1 MISGH
6 SVLLRET
13 NFLRLLLM
21 LLPYTTWFHRK
32 TGCAEVSASLLTLGH
47 KTPEY
52 NY

>member
-1 MISGH
+1 MILGH

-13 NFLRLLLM
+13 YFLRLLLI
-21 LLPYTTWFHRK
+21 LLPYTARFLRK
-32 TGCAEVSASLLTLGH
+32 SGCAEVSASLLTLGH